1 MGLIS
6 NFFSLLGYLDVSEIG
21 GMPGNGHFMG
31 NMFFGLALR
40 GPNFQEKN
48 IDVKNHSRC
57 LV

>member
-40 GPNFQEKN
+40 GPNFQKKTLMFK
-48 IDVKNHSRC
+48 IIQDG
-57 LV
+57 